1 MPTDTELKDTLHA
14 RGQRLTPQRV
24 LIHRALQQLDRHA
37 SADEI
42 LEEVSKALPNA
53 SLPTVYA
60 TLELFEE
67 LGIVRRVAAGERA
80 VLYDPRP
87 DLHHHLVCS
96 SCGKVEDLDAPLD
109 AGRALR
115 AARRGGF
122 EPEHAELVVHGLCAA
137 CSNQRPT
144 RPVKARGFSL

>member
-1 MPTDTELKDTLHA
+1 MSAIDTELHEALRSRA
-14 RGQRLTPQRV
+14 LRVTPQRV
-24 LIHRALQQLDRHA
+24 LIHRAIRELDRHA

-42 LEEVSKALPNA
+42 LAEVSKALPNA

-109 AGRALR
+109 AGRALG
-115 AARRGGF
+115 AARRRGF
-122 EPEHAELVVHGLCAA
+122 HPDHAELVVHGLCSD
-137 CSNQRPT
+137 CSNQR
-144 RPVKARGFSL
+144 

>member
-1 MPTDTELKDTLHA
+1 MSAIDTELHEALRS
-14 RGQRLTPQRV
+14 RGMRITPQRV
-24 LIHRALQQLDRHA
+24 LIHRAIRELDRHA

-42 LEEVSKALPNA
+42 LDEVSKALPNA

-96 SCGKVEDLDAPLD
+96 SA
-109 AGRALR
+109 AGSRTST
-115 AARRGGF
+115 RRWT
-122 EPEHAELVVHGLCAA
+122 PVV
-137 CSNQRPT
+137 R
-144 RPVKARGFSL
+144 